1 MEVFVVVNQ
10 YGTKVIQSG
19 NVIEVYEY
27 KNPVKTGFTGGK
39 GGRKKGDIKSENTEE
54 NREKVLSRARRDLRR
69 IVNANL
75 EKYSKFLTLTF
86 ADDVQ
91 DISYANNEFKKFIK
105 RFNYYLGYKVAYSG
119 VIEFQNG
126 KEYIKNG
133 VKCKGI
139 GRGTVHYHVIFYN
152 TPQKLNFD
160 VMTDIWGN
168 GWIFLNVI
176 DNVDNVGA
184 YMCKYMTKCE
194 DEKRLRG
201 KKLYFNSRGLKKPQE
216 VKEPELVKAVVSAL
230 QGQAPKYENTFVNEY
245 NSIAYKQYIIE

>member
-1 MEVFVVVNQ
+1 MEVFRVVNE

-19 NVIEVYEY
+19 KVIEVYEY
-27 KNPVKTGFTGGK
+27 KNPVKNGYTGGK
-39 GGRKKGDIKSENTEE
+39 GGRKKSSDVATNQEE
-54 NREKVLSRARRDLRR
+54 KEINREKVLNRARRDLRR
-69 IVNANL
+69 IVNTNIDP
-75 EKYSKFLTLTF
+75 YSKFLTLTF
-86 ADDVQ
+86 ADNVQ

-119 VIEFQNG
+119 VIEFQ
-126 KEYIKNG
+126 K
-133 VKCKGI
+133 
-139 GRGTVHYHVIFYN
+139 RGAVHYHVIFYN

-168 GWIFLNVI
+168 GYIKLNVI
-176 DNVDNVGA
+176 ENVDNVGA

-194 DEKRLRG
+194 DEEKLRG

-216 VKEPELVKAVVSAL
+216 VKEPELVKAVVCAL
-230 QGQAPKYENTFVNEY
+230 QVQAPKYENTFVNEY